1 MRPSMLRF
9 FAPVLLALSL
19 LPASATPVS
28 DSPVL
33 QVFRQWLDAFNS
45 GDAARTTAFW
55 QKYGGPGAESRA
67 TDDLRLRQMT
77 GEMKILKV
85 TEDNGMH
92 LVALMQEA
100 NGTYSESTLDLA
112 STNPPVVKGIRGHPV
127 PPPGGSSPAPSNDE
141 DLANRIRSHVT
152 ELPSETAFSG
162 AMLSR
167 TTARSSWT
175 KPGAR

>member
-55 QKYGGPGAESRA
+55 QKYGGPGAESR
-67 TDDLRLRQMT
+67 TQDDLRLRQMT
-77 GEMKILKV
+77 GGMKILKV

-100 NGTYSESTLDLA
+100 NGGYSESTLDLA
-112 STNPPVVKGIRGHPV
+112 TTNPPVVKGIQGHPV
-127 PPPGGSSPAPSNDE
+127 PPPGSGPAASNEE
-141 DLANRIRSHVT
+141 DLANRTRFHVA
-152 ELPSETAFSG
+152 ELPPENAFSG
-162 AMLSR
+162 AI
-167 TTARSSWT
+167 
-175 KPGAR
+175 